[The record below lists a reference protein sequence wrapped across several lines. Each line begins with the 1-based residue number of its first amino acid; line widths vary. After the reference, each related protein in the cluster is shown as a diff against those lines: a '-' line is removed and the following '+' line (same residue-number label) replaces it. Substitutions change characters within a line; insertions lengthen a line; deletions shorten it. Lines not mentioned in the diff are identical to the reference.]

1 MKKAP
6 TILVLAGALV
16 LLPLAASADPGMG
29 NRPMEQR
36 SFEQRPVPLDPALA
50 EGMSA
55 IEAKNWIA
63 AIDSLA
69 AAVKRDPGNADIFN
83 LLGYAYR
90 NLGKLDQAFRL
101 YERAL
106 ALDPQHRGAHEYV
119 GEAYLMVDNLEKAEV
134 HLAAL
139 DKLCFFPCEE
149 FTDLKKKIA
158 EYRQRKG
165 K

>member
-1 MKKAP
+1 MKRRLA
-6 TILVLAGALV
+6 TRILAGTLM
-16 LLPLAASADPGMG
+16 LLPLTAFADPGTS
-29 NRPMEQR
+29 NRSMQTGPSGQ
-36 SFEQRPVPLDPALA
+36 QVPLDPALA
-50 EGMSA
+50 EG
-55 IEAKNWIA
+55 IRQIDAKNWTA

-69 AAVKRDPGNADIFN
+69 VAVKRDPGNADIFN
-83 LLGYAYR
+83 LVGYAYR
-90 NLGKLDQAFRL
+90 NLGKLDEAFRL

-119 GEAYLMVDNLEKAEV
+119 GEAYLMAGNLQKAEE
-134 HLAAL
+134 HLAVL
-139 DKLCFFPCEE
+139 DKLCLFPCEE